1 MPNPNIPPG
10 GINLLQTSVTIQS
23 FPALNV
29 TPSFL
34 GKQMVRL
41 ALEGEATR
49 HLPVATGAVTSPQVY
64 MMGMLTINLVKS
76 QALAQ
81 AYKVQWETN
90 SVLGSI
96 VVRPDTT
103 VLQPFDM
110 TQVGIVDVREM
121 SFNGEEADIFVTLR
135 GQYPINSSLWP

>member
-1 MPNPNIPPG
+1 MPNPQIPPG
-10 GINLLQTSVTIQS
+10 GINLLQTSITVQS
-23 FPALNV
+23 FPGLNV

-41 ALEGEATR
+41 ALEGEITR
-49 HLPVATGAVTSPQVY
+49 HLPVAVGVVTSPQVY
-64 MMGMLTINLVKS
+64 QMAMVTINLVKS
-76 QALAQ
+76 QSLAQ

-110 TQVGIVDVREM
+110 SQVGIVDVREM
-121 SFNGEEADIFVTLR
+121 SFNGDEADVFVTLR
-135 GQYPINSSLWP
+135 GQYLINSALWP